1 MEPHLP
7 RGDYWT
13 RERIISKGGAVDG
26 IAGLDVSLV
35 TMAGDSHAFEPIR
48 RYILT
53 GDIKGSNRT
62 DIIGGRAVGGR
73 GVGGRNAPSKSYK
86 KQSNRTK
93 PQHPE

>member
-26 IAGLDVSLV
+26 IAGLDMSLA
-35 TMAGDSHAFEPIR
+35 TMADDSHAFEPIR

-73 GVGGRNAPSKSYK
+73 NAPSKSYK